1 MVNDASFDP
10 SATHL
15 MCLRPSRNEKMLG
28 SIATGKWVLHCM
40 YLRDSEA
47 NGNFL
52 DEEKYEWGNP
62 KSKGIIPDTTGE
74 VENAIAAA
82 AHRWR
87 IKLLKEPYGPFHDM
101 VALLLASEEKYDQ
114 FKRLIEAGGGTV
126 VQARP
131 PYDVNSSGKKITH
144 CFVNIKQVQQPID
157 WARLASKGILCFLPQ
172 YLSDL
177 LTAEPPFNPRDRVIP
192 EFKKY
197 LSLLPK

>member
-1 MVNDASFDP
+1 
-10 SATHL
+10 
-15 MCLRPSRNEKMLG
+15 
-28 SIATGKWVLHCM
+28 M